1 MGCYG
6 IPVVIS
12 LGLYLHVKIIPVL
25 HSIRVR
31 DDSGR
36 NHGTRWT
43 VVVTSGYGSK
53 ATYLT
58 DLVLTRI
65 NDLVQVTDSYLF
77 ALCFRNCSKD
87 PPIEIVG
94 GLISLEDKRRFKFF
108 DLISRILNL
117 IDLGTVVEVAFGW
130 CYWMQGKELTLV

>member
-1 MGCYG
+1 M
-6 IPVVIS
+6 
-12 LGLYLHVKIIPVL
+12 
-25 HSIRVR
+25 
-31 DDSGR
+31 
-36 NHGTRWT
+36 
-43 VVVTSGYGSK
+43 VTSGYGSK

-87 PPIEIVG
+87 HPIEIVG
-94 GLISLEDKRRFKFF
+94 GLISLEDKREFRFF

-117 IDLGTVVEVAFGW
+117 IDLGTVVEVACGW